1 MRFNELERERQRN
14 QCLTQEK
21 FSEHLFTLKEC
32 MDAQYHYTKLFYG
45 LLGQRHLTQHS
56 DAETPIV
63 SAVIKNEI
71 ALYSTLVLTIDGL
84 PGCGRALLRS
94 VYEALMIAKF
104 ASLRQSDSLISKWI
118 AGETIYFSN
127 AILKKIMTPELTEL
141 KNLWAVLCQVSHATT
156 YSYQVTTKFEE
167 IENEISANLAILAM
181 LLGCN
186 FHLINKHY
194 VTKSMVYLAT
204 AYHSEE
210 GEFQRRRDTAKIATQ
225 AATKF
230 LSKQGRQVIKEYS
243 KVWQLAPQVSS

>member
-14 QCLTQEK
+14 RCLTQEK
-21 FSEHLFTLKEC
+21 FSERLLALTEC
-32 MDAQYHYTKLFYG
+32 MDAQYQYTELFYG
-45 LLGQRHLTQHS
+45 LLGKRNLTQHT

-71 ALYSTLVLTIDGL
+71 VLYSALVLTVDGL
-84 PGCGRALLRS
+84 PGSGLALLRS

-127 AILKKIMTPELTEL
+127 AILKKIMTSELTEL
-141 KNLWAVLCQVSHATT
+141 KNLWIVLCQVSHATI

-167 IENEISANLAILAM
+167 IEQEISENLAILAM

-194 VTKSMVYLAT
+194 VTNSMVYLVK
-204 AYHSEE
+204 AYHIEE

-230 LSKQGRQVIKEYS
+230 ISKQGRQVIKEYS